1 MEAMRPFGISYYAA
15 WIATD
20 PADVNSHT
28 PMISNWPTVW
38 SKSYIEEKKYL
49 YDPVVIRAKSCA
61 GSFFWHELE
70 ASRSTR
76 ALELKRDASSLGM
89 IDGFTVS
96 WRSSLPTSTIVS
108 LSGKLLD
115 WKALESEAAS
125 AIANAFM
132 SRAMCLRRQAPEH
145 AVPNLSPQERRLL
158 HLAASGLSDNR
169 ISAELEIHRG
179 TVLSH
184 WTRIRLKLGAADRTQ
199 AVAIGLKSGQLAL

>member
-1 MEAMRPFGISYYAA
+1 
-15 WIATD
+15 
-20 PADVNSHT
+20 
-28 PMISNWPTVW
+28 
-38 SKSYIEEKKYL
+38 
-49 YDPVVIRAKSCA
+49 
-61 GSFFWHELE
+61 
-70 ASRSTR
+70 
-76 ALELKRDASSLGM
+76 
-89 IDGFTVS
+89 
-96 WRSSLPTSTIVS
+96 
-108 LSGKLLD
+108 
-115 WKALESEAAS
+115 
-125 AIANAFM
+125 M